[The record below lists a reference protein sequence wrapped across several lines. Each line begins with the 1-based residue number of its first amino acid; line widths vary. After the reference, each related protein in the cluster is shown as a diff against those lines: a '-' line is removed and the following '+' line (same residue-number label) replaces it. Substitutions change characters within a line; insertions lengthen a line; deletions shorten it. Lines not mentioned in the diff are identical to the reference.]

1 MRWLARLFRPWHE
14 GSLGLT
20 FTTGRKAETF
30 RTMTP
35 SQGRERGEMKHL
47 NDQELMRIVQS
58 GDYSPASEIYDR
70 YSGRI
75 YNFAFRFLK
84 NSEAAEDATQEV
96 FVKMLK
102 HANQF
107 HGDAKL
113 STWLFSITANWCR
126 DYLRKADNKSK
137 ESEDVLISLPAPSEL
152 APDRN
157 LERRESERRVQRAL
171 QSLTA
176 EQREAIL
183 LSRYQGLSYAE
194 IAQIAGCSEG
204 AVKTRVFRAMETL
217 KKILTGDASGGDRWL
232 NVVQ

>member
-1 MRWLARLFRPWHE
+1 
-14 GSLGLT
+14 
-20 FTTGRKAETF
+20 
-30 RTMTP
+30 
-35 SQGRERGEMKHL
+35 MKHL
-47 NDQELMRIVQS
+47 SDQELMQIVQA

-75 YNFAFRFLK
+75 YNFAFRFLR
-84 NSEAAEDATQEV
+84 NAEAAEDAVQEV

-126 DYLRKADNKSK
+126 DYLRKADNKVK
-137 ESEDVLISLPAPSEL
+137 ESDDVLVTLPTHPDQ
-152 APDRN
+152 APDRR
-157 LERRESERRVQRAL
+157 LEQREDEQRVRRAL
-171 QSLTA
+171 EMLTA

-217 KKILTGDASGGDRWL
+217 KKALTGEMSGGDRCL

>member
-1 MRWLARLFRPWHE
+1 MK
-14 GSLGLT
+14 SL
-20 FTTGRKAETF
+20 
-30 RTMTP
+30 
-35 SQGRERGEMKHL
+35 S
-47 NDQELMRIVQS
+47 DQELMRLVQA
-58 GDYSPASEIYDR
+58 GDFSPAAEIYDR
-70 YSGRI
+70 YSSRI
-75 YNFAFRFLK
+75 YNFAYRFLR

-126 DYLRKADNKSK
+126 DYLRKSDNKAK
-137 ESEDVLISLPAPSEL
+137 EAEDVLITLPAPSEL

-157 LERRESERRVQRAL
+157 LERRENEQMVQKA
-171 QSLTA
+171 LTA
-176 EQREAIL
+176 LTPEQREAIL

-217 KKILTGDASGGDRWL
+217 KKALAGEARGGDRCL
-232 NVVQ
+232 NAI

>member
-1 MRWLARLFRPWHE
+1 
-14 GSLGLT
+14 
-20 FTTGRKAETF
+20 
-30 RTMTP
+30 MT
-35 SQGRERGEMKHL
+35 HL
-47 NDQELMRIVQS
+47 SDQELMRLIQA
-58 GDYSPASEIYDR
+58 GDVSPAAEIFDR
-70 YSGRI
+70 YSSRI
-75 YNFAFRFLK
+75 YNFAYRFLR

-126 DYLRKADNKSK
+126 DYLRKADNKAK
-137 ESEDVLISLPAPSEL
+137 EAEEVLYSIPAPSEL

-157 LERRESERRVQRAL
+157 LERRQDEQMIQKAL
-171 QSLTA
+171 AALTP

-194 IAQIAGCSEG
+194 IAQISGCSEG

-217 KKILTGDASGGDRWL
+217 KKALAGDVRGGDRCL
-232 NVVQ
+232 NAIS

>member
-1 MRWLARLFRPWHE
+1 
-14 GSLGLT
+14 
-20 FTTGRKAETF
+20 
-30 RTMTP
+30 
-35 SQGRERGEMKHL
+35 MKHL
-47 NDQELMRIVQS
+47 SDQELMRLVQA
-58 GDYSPASEIYDR
+58 GDVSPASEIYDR
-70 YSGRI
+70 YSSRI
-75 YNFAFRFLK
+75 YNFAYRFLR

-126 DYLRKADNKSK
+126 DYLRKADNKAK
-137 ESEDVLISLPAPSEL
+137 EAEEVLYSIPAPSEL

-157 LERRESERRVQRAL
+157 LERRQDEQMIQKAL
-171 QSLTA
+171 AALTP

-194 IAQIAGCSEG
+194 IAQISGCSEG

-217 KKILTGDASGGDRWL
+217 KKALAGDVRGGDRCL
-232 NVVQ
+232 NAIS

>member
-1 MRWLARLFRPWHE
+1 
-14 GSLGLT
+14 
-20 FTTGRKAETF
+20 
-30 RTMTP
+30 
-35 SQGRERGEMKHL
+35 MKHL
-47 NDQELMRIVQS
+47 SDQELMAIVQA

-126 DYLRKADNKSK
+126 DYLRKADNKAK
-137 ESEDVLISLPAPSEL
+137 ESDDVLVALPTPAEL

-157 LERRESERRVQRAL
+157 LERRESEQRVRRAL
-171 QSLTA
+171 ESLTA

-217 KKILTGDASGGDRWL
+217 KKTLMGDASGGNRCL

>member
-1 MRWLARLFRPWHE
+1 M
-14 GSLGLT
+14 S
-20 FTTGRKAETF
+20 
-30 RTMTP
+30 P
-35 SQGRERGEMKHL
+35 SKPTEKREMKSL
-47 NDQELMRIVQS
+47 SDQELMRLVQA
-58 GDYSPASEIYDR
+58 GDFSPASEIYDR
-70 YSGRI
+70 YSSRI
-75 YNFAFRFLK
+75 YNFAYRFLR

-126 DYLRKADNKSK
+126 DYLRKSDNKAK
-137 ESEDVLISLPAPSEL
+137 EAEDVLITLPAPAEL

-157 LERRESERRVQRAL
+157 LERRENEQMIQKA
-171 QSLTA
+171 LTA
-176 EQREAIL
+176 LTPEQREAIL

-194 IAQIAGCSEG
+194 IAQISGCSEG

-217 KKILTGDASGGDRWL
+217 KKALAGEARGGDRCL
-232 NVVQ
+232 NAI

>member
-1 MRWLARLFRPWHE
+1 
-14 GSLGLT
+14 
-20 FTTGRKAETF
+20 
-30 RTMTP
+30 
-35 SQGRERGEMKHL
+35 MKHL
-47 NDQELMRIVQS
+47 NDQDLMRIVQS

-183 LSRYQGLSYAE
+183 LSRY
-194 IAQIAGCSEG
+194 
-204 AVKTRVFRAMETL
+204 
-217 KKILTGDASGGDRWL
+217 
-232 NVVQ
+232 

>member
-1 MRWLARLFRPWHE
+1 
-14 GSLGLT
+14 
-20 FTTGRKAETF
+20 
-30 RTMTP
+30 MTP
-35 SQGRERGEMKHL
+35 SKGTESGEMKHL
-47 NDQELMRIVQS
+47 SDQELMRIVQG
-58 GDYSPASEIYDR
+58 GDVSPASEIYDR

-75 YNFAFRFLK
+75 YNFTLRFLK

-113 STWLFSITANWCR
+113 STWLFSIAANWCR
-126 DYLRKADNKSK
+126 DYLRKADNKPK
-137 ESEDVLISLPAPSEL
+137 ESDDVLVTLPTPVEL
-152 APDRN
+152 GPDRA
-157 LERRESERRVQRAL
+157 LERHEDEQRVQRAL
-171 QSLTA
+171 SALTP

-217 KKILTGDASGGDRWL
+217 KKALAGEAGGGSRCL
-232 NVVQ
+232 NVMS

>member
-1 MRWLARLFRPWHE
+1 M
-14 GSLGLT
+14 
-20 FTTGRKAETF
+20 
-30 RTMTP
+30 MP
-35 SQGRERGEMKHL
+35 SKGREAGEMKNL
-47 NDQELMRIVQS
+47 SDQELMRIVQA

-70 YSGRI
+70 YSARI

-96 FVKMLK
+96 FVKMMK

-126 DYLRKADNKSK
+126 DYLRKADNKPK
-137 ESEDVLISLPAPSEL
+137 EAEDVLISLPAPSEL
-152 APDRN
+152 SPERN
-157 LERRESERRVQRAL
+157 LERREDELRVQRAL
-171 QSLTA
+171 SALTP

-217 KKILTGDASGGDRWL
+217 KKALTGDTRGGDRCL
-232 NVVQ
+232 NAV

>member
-1 MRWLARLFRPWHE
+1 
-14 GSLGLT
+14 
-20 FTTGRKAETF
+20 
-30 RTMTP
+30 
-35 SQGRERGEMKHL
+35 MKHL
-47 NDQELMRIVQS
+47 SDQELMSIVQG
-58 GDYSPASEIYDR
+58 GDYTPASEIYDR

-84 NSEAAEDATQEV
+84 NAEAAEDATQEV
-96 FVKMLK
+96 FVKMIR

-126 DYLRKADNKSK
+126 DYLRKADNKPK
-137 ESEDVLISLPAPSEL
+137 ESDEVLVTLPSSAEL
-152 APDRN
+152 SPERN
-157 LERRESERRVQRAL
+157 LERREDEQRVRRAL
-171 QSLTA
+171 NMLTP

-217 KKILTGDASGGDRWL
+217 KKALSSEAGGGDRCL
-232 NVVQ
+232 NAI

>member
-1 MRWLARLFRPWHE
+1 MK
-14 GSLGLT
+14 SL
-20 FTTGRKAETF
+20 
-30 RTMTP
+30 
-35 SQGRERGEMKHL
+35 S
-47 NDQELMRIVQS
+47 DQELMRLVQA
-58 GDYSPASEIYDR
+58 GDFSPAAEIYDR
-70 YSGRI
+70 YNSRI
-75 YNFAFRFLK
+75 YNFAYRFLR

-126 DYLRKADNKSK
+126 DYLRKSENKAK
-137 ESEDVLISLPAPSEL
+137 EAEDVLISLPAPSEL

-157 LERRESERRVQRAL
+157 LERREDEQRIQKA
-171 QSLTA
+171 LTA
-176 EQREAIL
+176 LTPEQREAIL

-194 IAQIAGCSEG
+194 IAQISGCSEG

-217 KKILTGDASGGDRWL
+217 KKALTGEARGGDRCL
-232 NVVQ
+232 NAI

>member
-1 MRWLARLFRPWHE
+1 
-14 GSLGLT
+14 
-20 FTTGRKAETF
+20 
-30 RTMTP
+30 
-35 SQGRERGEMKHL
+35 MKHL
-47 NDQELMRIVQS
+47 SDQELMRIVQA
-58 GDYSPASEIYDR
+58 GDFSPASEIYDR
-70 YSGRI
+70 YSSRI
-75 YNFAFRFLK
+75 YNFAYRFLR
-84 NSEAAEDATQEV
+84 NAEAAEDATQEV

-126 DYLRKADNKSK
+126 DYLRKSDNKAK
-137 ESEDVLISLPAPSEL
+137 EAEDVLIQIPAPAEL

-157 LERRESERRVQRAL
+157 LERRQNEERVQRAL
-171 QSLTA
+171 GALTP

-194 IAQIAGCSEG
+194 IAQISGCSEG

-217 KKILTGDASGGDRWL
+217 KKALAGEARGGDPCL
-232 NVVQ
+232 NALP

>member
-1 MRWLARLFRPWHE
+1 
-14 GSLGLT
+14 
-20 FTTGRKAETF
+20 
-30 RTMTP
+30 MTA
-35 SQGRERGEMKHL
+35 SKGTESGEMKHL

-137 ESEDVLISLPAPSEL
+137 ESDDVLVTLPAPSEL

-217 KKILTGDASGGDRWL
+217 KKILTGDASGGDRCL

>member
-1 MRWLARLFRPWHE
+1 
-14 GSLGLT
+14 
-20 FTTGRKAETF
+20 
-30 RTMTP
+30 
-35 SQGRERGEMKHL
+35 MKHL
-47 NDQELMRIVQS
+47 SDQELMRIVQA

-84 NSEAAEDATQEV
+84 NAEAAEDATQEV
-96 FVKMLK
+96 FVKMLR

-126 DYLRKADNKSK
+126 DYLRKADNKTK
-137 ESEDVLISLPAPSEL
+137 ESDDVLVTLPAPTDQSPE
-152 APDRN
+152 RN
-157 LERRESERRVQRAL
+157 LERREDEKRVQRAL
-171 QSLTA
+171 QSLTS

-217 KKILTGDASGGDRWL
+217 KKALTGESRGGDRCL
-232 NVVQ
+232 TALP

>member
-1 MRWLARLFRPWHE
+1 MR
-14 GSLGLT
+14 
-20 FTTGRKAETF
+20 
-30 RTMTP
+30 
-35 SQGRERGEMKHL
+35 HL
-47 NDQELMRIVQS
+47 SDQELMRIVQA
-58 GDYSPASEIYDR
+58 GDFSPASEIYDR

-75 YNFAFRFLK
+75 YNFAFRFLR

-126 DYLRKADNKSK
+126 DYLRKADNKAK
-137 ESEDVLISLPAPSEL
+137 ETEEVLISLPAL
-152 APDRN
+152 TQGPDRD
-157 LERRESERRVQRAL
+157 LEQKEDEIRVQRAL
-171 QSLTA
+171 EALTP
-176 EQREAIL
+176 EQKEAIL

-194 IAQIAGCSEG
+194 IAQISGCSEG

-217 KKILTGDASGGDRWL
+217 KKILAADPGRGDRWL
-232 NVVQ
+232 NVVR

>member
-1 MRWLARLFRPWHE
+1 MK
-14 GSLGLT
+14 SL
-20 FTTGRKAETF
+20 
-30 RTMTP
+30 
-35 SQGRERGEMKHL
+35 S
-47 NDQELMRIVQS
+47 DQELMRLVQA
-58 GDYSPASEIYDR
+58 GDFSPAAEIYDR
-70 YSGRI
+70 YSSRI
-75 YNFAFRFLK
+75 YNFAYRFLR

-126 DYLRKADNKSK
+126 DYLRKSDNKAK
-137 ESEDVLISLPAPSEL
+137 EAEDVLISLPAPSEL

-157 LERRESERRVQRAL
+157 LERREDEQRIQKA
-171 QSLTA
+171 LTA
-176 EQREAIL
+176 LTPEQREAIL

-194 IAQIAGCSEG
+194 IAQISGCSEG

-217 KKILTGDASGGDRWL
+217 KRALSGEARGGDRCL
-232 NVVQ
+232 NAI

>member
-1 MRWLARLFRPWHE
+1 
-14 GSLGLT
+14 
-20 FTTGRKAETF
+20 
-30 RTMTP
+30 
-35 SQGRERGEMKHL
+35 MKHL
-47 NDQELMRIVQS
+47 SDQELMRLVQA

-84 NSEAAEDATQEV
+84 NAEAAEDATQEV

-126 DYLRKADNKSK
+126 DHLRKADNKAK
-137 ESEDVLISLPAPSEL
+137 ETDDVLVTLPAPAEL
-152 APDRN
+152 SPDRS
-157 LERRESERRVQRAL
+157 LEQRENEARVRRAL
-171 QSLTA
+171 AQLTP

-194 IAQIAGCSEG
+194 IAQISGCSEG

-217 KKILTGDASGGDRWL
+217 KKALTADAGGGDRWSTAI
-232 NVVQ
+232 Q

>member
-1 MRWLARLFRPWHE
+1 M
-14 GSLGLT
+14 LT
-20 FTTGRKAETF
+20 SKGT
-30 RTMTP
+30 
-35 SQGRERGEMKHL
+35 ERGEMKHL
-47 NDQELMRIVQS
+47 NDQELMHIVQS

-137 ESEDVLISLPAPSEL
+137 ESDDVLVTLPTPSEL

-157 LERRESERRVQRAL
+157 LERRQTEQRVRRAL
-171 QSLTA
+171 ESLTA

-217 KKILTGDASGGDRWL
+217 KKTLMGDASGGDRCL